1 MSFVNYILSKHP
13 LLKKEMRMAGVPID
27 PEGFVKKSLKSSLF
41 MGFIVFAGLFFMMGK
56 ENPSI
61 FKPLVGGILVGY
73 FSFAFSFRKL
83 QVKIQKK
90 GKQID
95 RDVLFAGRFL
105 LVKLNSG
112 KPLIN
117 ALEEASQGFGY
128 ATKYFQNIMRDIHLG
143 TSLEKSLDRAT
154 EYCPSESLKK
164 ILFQITNALKI
175 GVDVT
180 DFLQAVLDEI
190 SEEQLSQIIRYGK
203 KLSSLTMFYMLGAII
218 VPSLGMTLFVVVAG
232 MINITLDPI
241 AFAIIIFGLAI
252 IQFVFITLF
261 RSARPNLD
269 L

>member
-1 MSFVNYILSKHP
+1 MTFVNYILSNHP
-13 LLKKEMRMAGVPID
+13 FIKKDLKMAELFIEPAK
-27 PEGFVKKSLKSSLF
+27 FVKTSLKNSIV
-41 MGFIVFAGLFFMMGK
+41 MGFSVFAGLFFLLSK
-56 ENPSI
+56 E
-61 FKPLVGGILVGY
+61 KPTILIPLAVGLVFGW
-73 FSFAFSFRKL
+73 FSFMFSFQKL
-83 QVKIQKK
+83 KVRIAKK
-90 GKQID
+90 GKEID

-112 KPLIN
+112 TPLIN
-117 ALEEASQGFGY
+117 ALEEASAGSGK
-128 ATKYFQNIMRDIHLG
+128 ATQYFQNIIRDLHLG
-143 TSLEKSLDRAT
+143 ASIEKALDRGT
-154 EYCPSESLKK
+154 EYCPSRSLKK

-190 SEEQLSQIIRYGK
+190 ADEQMSQIIRYGK

-232 MINITLDPI
+232 MININLDVWSFVVI
-241 AFAIIIFGLAI
+241 VFALAI
-252 IQFVFITLF
+252 LQFIFITLF